1 MFSENPNKRKG
12 LASELV
18 IECQCGYKSEFYT
31 SKSNFRQSFYLNKR
45 IVYTMRSMGQG
56 YNGIKKFTALMDMSY
71 PITKNNYDKIANNI
85 TTVVKSVAEMTI
97 RDACNEIKHKI
108 NPDDCSKTADTAVSI
123 DGTWQ
128 KRGYSS
134 FNGVVTAIS
143 MDSGKIFDSVPL
155 TRYCKSCKLAENFRV
170 SNPDR
175 YDRWRVEHNCRQ
187 NHSGSAGS
195 MEVECAKTIFG
206 RSIEKNGL
214 HYAEY
219 FGDGDSKGYMEVK
232 NTYEGITVK
241 NKNVWGTYRNVS
253 IIGCVD

>member
-1 MFSENPNKRKG
+1 M
-12 LASELV
+12 A
-18 IECQCGYKSEFYT
+18 
-31 SKSNFRQSFYLNKR
+31 
-45 IVYTMRSMGQG
+45 
-56 YNGIKKFTALMDMSY
+56 
-71 PITKNNYDKIANNI
+71 
-85 TTVVKSVAEMTI
+85 I

-108 NPDDCSKTADTAVSI
+108 NPDGCSTTADTAVSV

-134 FNGVVTAIS
+134 FNGVVTAIL

-175 YDRWRVEHNCRQ
+175 YDRWRVQHNCRR
-187 NHSGSAGS
+187 SAGS
-195 MEVECAKTIFG
+195 MEVEGAKTIFG

-214 HYAEY
+214 RYAEY

-241 NKNVWGTYRNVS
+241 KQECVGHVKKRVGNRLRVLKRKRKEAKMAEMKENEPNKTKTKDPLD
-253 IIGCVD
+253 CLT